1 MEKTIDSVSQKECS
15 GCGAC
20 VQKCPKKAITMKE
33 NAEGFLYPKINY
45 EKCINC
51 GLCKKTCPS
60 LNYRVEENKDYPK
73 AYAVKNKNIKD
84 VLNSSSGGV
93 FILLAKYV
101 IDKKGVVYGAAY
113 DENNNIKHIAV
124 DSQKDL
130 IKLQGSKYVQ
140 SDTTAIYNDV
150 KKNLSDKKL
159 VLFSGTP
166 CQIKGLKNFLGKNF
180 DNLLTCDL
188 VCHGVPSQKLFK
200 KYLTYLEKKYHKTV
214 KKFDFRNKGKK
225 GWGLTAK
232 VTFDDNSKKYINS
245 DFDPY
250 YSNFLNCNTYRESCY
265 NCKFAST
272 KREADIT
279 LADYWGILSIHNNF
293 YDKKG
298 VSLILINSQTGEET
312 INKLKDNIYIQETDL
327 NYAITKNKNLK
338 ESSRRPEKRNEIYQK
353 IDDLPAEEFI
363 KHSLTYK
370 ITPKKIIKVFIP
382 NTLKKYIMKIKV
394 VIK

>member
-1 MEKTIDSVSQKECS
+1 M
-15 GCGAC
+15 
-20 VQKCPKKAITMKE
+20 
-33 NAEGFLYPKINY
+33 
-45 EKCINC
+45 
-51 GLCKKTCPS
+51 
-60 LNYRVEENKDYPK
+60 
-73 AYAVKNKNIKD
+73 
-84 VLNSSSGGV
+84 
-93 FILLAKYV
+93 
-101 IDKKGVVYGAAY
+101 
-113 DENNNIKHIAV
+113 
-124 DSQKDL
+124 
-130 IKLQGSKYVQ
+130 
-140 SDTTAIYNDV
+140 
-150 KKNLSDKKL
+150 
-159 VLFSGTP
+159 
-166 CQIKGLKNFLGKNF
+166 
-180 DNLLTCDL
+180 